1 MADLE
6 IVSAMTTLHYLT
18 HRPDEVLDALRCG
31 EIVALETATEEISD
45 FFLLYAIESG
55 LLDQLADTFP
65 DPRRQQPEIPM
76 RLLLAA
82 GMAGHFA
89 GLYALSQSPYAL
101 HSPRLLAELGVQVQ
115 VMQPGEGLS
124 RKGTGQE
131 VAFHADVLRKMLDT
145 LAWKEHQAEQSSG
158 ESLIAWYNQH
168 VGRLFCKAIDA
179 EPMLHILDCTDLTVP
194 VKNDRYEG
202 SGISTKNKV
211 TERGYKLATLRSLL
225 DHGAV
230 ITGIGW
236 GPLQAH
242 DLTVSRPLLR
252 ATEHLHPGDTLLHD
266 RGFLDGADITY
277 FKKERKVDICTG
289 LKSDMNIFK
298 ACVVHAEA
306 NPGNWREH
314 PTRKHQQIQ
323 LVCGLS
329 GLWSELGVAMNVC
342 VVKKIDP
349 KTGEIEYFCFASTD
363 LSLSAKQ
370 LIELYQ
376 TRPEIE
382 EGYRQ
387 LKSESWH
394 IDVFH
399 ATRQVPILWHVI
411 LTLLA
416 YNLFQVYANTSVGRQ
431 FAQKTKQKLQRELGC
446 NPPTYLLV
454 CTENAYG
461 FYETKSLLYILLDLP
476 DKVRRKIRKLL
487 PKTLGAPG

>member
-6 IVSAMTTLHYLT
+6 IMSAMTTLHYLS
-18 HRPDEVLDALRCG
+18 HRPDEVLDALRRG
-31 EIVALETATEEISD
+31 EIVALETATEELTD
-45 FFLLYAIESG
+45 FFVLYALESG

-82 GMAGHFA
+82 GLAGHFS

-115 VMQPGEGLS
+115 VLPPGEGLS
-124 RKGTGQE
+124 RKGTQQE
-131 VAFHADVLRKMLDT
+131 GAFHADVVRKLLDM
-145 LAWKEHQAEQSSG
+145 LAWKEQQAGQSPAQ
-158 ESLIAWYNQH
+158 SLIAWYNQH
-168 VGRLFCKAIDA
+168 VGGLFCRSVDA

-194 VKNDRYEG
+194 LSRDGYEG
-202 SGISTKNKV
+202 SGISTKNQV
-211 TERGYKLATLRSLL
+211 AERGYKLGTLRSLL
-225 DHGAV
+225 DQGA
-230 ITGIGW
+230 ILTGIGW

-242 DLTVSRPLLR
+242 DLTVTRSLLR
-252 ATEHLHPGDTLLHD
+252 TSAMLHPGDTLLHD

-277 FKKERKVDICTG
+277 LKKERKVEVCTG
-289 LKSDMNIFK
+289 LKSNMNLFK
-298 ACVVHAEA
+298 ACVVSAEA
-306 NPGNWREH
+306 NPGAWRPH

-323 LVCGLS
+323 LVCQLS
-329 GLWSELGVAMNVC
+329 GLWSELGVPMNVC
-342 VVKKIDP
+342 VVKKTDS

-382 EGYRQ
+382 ADYRE

-416 YNLFQVYANTSVGRQ
+416 YNLFQVYANTKAGRE
-431 FAQKTKQKLQRELGC
+431 FANKTKQKLQREKAR

-454 CTENAYG
+454 CTQDAYG
-461 FYETKSLLYILLDLP
+461 FYETKSLLYVLLDLP
-476 DKVRRKIRKLL
+476 DEVRGKIRKLL

>member
-1 MADLE
+1 
-6 IVSAMTTLHYLT
+6 MTTLHYLS
-18 HRPDEVLDALRCG
+18 HRPDEVLDALRRG
-31 EIVALETATEEISD
+31 EIVALETATEELTD
-45 FFLLYAIESG
+45 FFVLYALESG
-55 LLDQLADTFP
+55 LLDRLADTFP
-65 DPRRQQPEIPM
+65 DPRTQQPEIPM

-101 HSPRLLAELGVQVQ
+101 HSPRLLAELGVQVE
-115 VMQPGEGLS
+115 VMQPGAGLS
-124 RKGTGQE
+124 RKGTQQE

-145 LAWKEHQAEQSSG
+145 LAFKEQQAGQSPA

-168 VGRLFCKAIDA
+168 VGRLFCEAADA
-179 EPMLHILDCTDLTVP
+179 EPMLHILDCTDLIVP
-194 VKNDRYEG
+194 VGRDGYQG
-202 SGISTKNKV
+202 SGIRTKNKV
-211 TERGYKLATLRSLL
+211 VQRGYKLGTLRSLL
-225 DHGAV
+225 DRGA
-230 ITGIGW
+230 ILTGIGW

-242 DLTVSRPLLR
+242 DLTVTRSLLR
-252 ATEHLHPGDTLLHD
+252 SSEHLRPGDTLLYD

-277 FKKERKVDICTG
+277 LKQERQVDVCTG
-289 LKSDMNIFK
+289 LKSDMNFFK
-298 ACVVHAEA
+298 ACVVCAQA
-306 NPGNWREH
+306 NPGAWRAH
-314 PTRKHQQIQ
+314 PTREHQQIQ

-329 GLWSELGVAMNVC
+329 GLWPELGVPMNTC
-342 VVKKIDP
+342 VVRKTDP
-349 KTGEIEYFCFASTD
+349 KTGEIEYFCFVSTD
-363 LSLSAKQ
+363 LSLSAKP

-382 EGYRQ
+382 EDYRQ

-416 YNLFQVYANTSVGRQ
+416 YNLFQVYANTKAGRQ
-431 FAQKTKQKLQRELGC
+431 FANKTKQKLQRERRR

-454 CTENAYG
+454 CTRDAYG
-461 FYETKSLLYILLDLP
+461 FYETKSLLYVLLDLP
-476 DKVRRKIRKLL
+476 DEVRGKIRNLL

>member
-1 MADLE
+1 
-6 IVSAMTTLHYLT
+6 MTTLHYLS
-18 HRPDEVLDALRCG
+18 HRPDEVLDALRRG
-31 EIVALETATEEISD
+31 EIVALETASEELTD
-45 FFLLYAIESG
+45 FFVLYALESG
-55 LLDQLADTFP
+55 LLDRLADTFP
-65 DPRRQQPEIPM
+65 DPRKQQPEIPM

-101 HSPRLLAELGVQVQ
+101 HSPRLLAELGVQVE

-124 RKGTGQE
+124 RKGTQQE

-145 LAWKEHQAEQSSG
+145 LAFKEQQAQRSPA

-168 VGRLFCKAIDA
+168 VGRLFCEAIKA
-179 EPMLHILDCTDLTVP
+179 EPMLHILDCTDLIVP
-194 VKNDRYEG
+194 VFNNRYQG

-211 TERGYKLATLRSLL
+211 VERGYKLGTLRSLL
-225 DHGAV
+225 DHGAL

-242 DLTVSRPLLR
+242 DLTVTSSLLR
-252 ATEHLHPGDTLLHD
+252 TSEHLREGDTLLYD

-277 FKKERKVDICTG
+277 LKEKRKVDVCTG
-289 LKSDMNIFK
+289 LKSEINFFK
-298 ACVVHAEA
+298 AAVVSAEA
-306 NPGNWREH
+306 NPGAWRAH
-314 PTRKHQQIQ
+314 PTRKHQHIQ

-329 GLWSELGVAMNVC
+329 GLWAELGVPMNTC
-342 VVKKIDP
+342 VVRKTDP
-349 KTGEIEYFCFASTD
+349 KTGAIEYFCFVCTD

-382 EGYRQ
+382 EDYRQ

-416 YNLFQVYANTSVGRQ
+416 YNLFQVYANTKAGRE
-431 FAQKTKQKLQRELGC
+431 FAHKTKQKLQREKRR

-454 CTENAYG
+454 CTRDAYG
-461 FYETKSLLYILLDLP
+461 FYETKSLLYVLLDLP
-476 DKVRRKIRKLL
+476 DEVRSKIRNLL

>member
-1 MADLE
+1 
-6 IVSAMTTLHYLT
+6 MTTLHYLS
-18 HRPDEVLDALRCG
+18 HRPDEVLDALRRG
-31 EIVALETATEEISD
+31 EIVALETATEELTD
-45 FFLLYAIESG
+45 FFVLYALESG
-55 LLDQLADTFP
+55 LLDRLADTFP
-65 DPRRQQPEIPM
+65 DPRHQQPEIPM

-101 HSPRLLAELGVQVQ
+101 HSPRLLAELGVQVE

-124 RKGTGQE
+124 RKGTHQE

-145 LAWKEHQAEQSSG
+145 LAWKEQQTGQLPA
-158 ESLIAWYNQH
+158 ESLIVWYNQH
-168 VGRLFCKAIDA
+168 VGRLFCEAADV

-194 VKNDRYEG
+194 VFNNRYEG
-202 SGISTKNKV
+202 SGISTKHKV
-211 TERGYKLATLRSLL
+211 VERGYKLGTLRSLL
-225 DHGAV
+225 DHGAL

-236 GPLQAH
+236 GPLQDH
-242 DLTVSRPLLR
+242 DLTVTGALLR
-252 ATEHLHPGDTLLHD
+252 TSVHLRPGDTLLYD

-277 FKKERKVDICTG
+277 LKQERKVDVCTG
-289 LKSDMNIFK
+289 LKSDMNFFK
-298 ACVVHAEA
+298 ACVVSAEA
-306 NPGNWREH
+306 NPGAWRAH
-314 PTRKHQQIQ
+314 PTRTHQQIQ
-323 LVCGLS
+323 LICGLS
-329 GLWSELGVAMNVC
+329 GLWAELGVPMNTC
-342 VVKKIDP
+342 VVKKTDP
-349 KTGEIEYFCFASTD
+349 KTGEIEYFCFVTTD

-382 EGYRQ
+382 EDYRQ

-416 YNLFQVYANTSVGRQ
+416 YNLFQVYANTKAGRE
-431 FAQKTKQKLQRELGC
+431 FANKTKQKLQREKRR

-454 CTENAYG
+454 CTRDAYG
-461 FYETKSLLYILLDLP
+461 FYETKSLLYVLLDLP
-476 DKVRRKIRKLL
+476 DEVRRKIRDLL
-487 PKTLGAPG
+487 PKTLGPPG

>member
-6 IVSAMTTLHYLT
+6 RVSAMATLHYLT
-18 HRPDEVLDALRCG
+18 HRPDEVLDALRKG
-31 EIVALETATEEISD
+31 EIVALETATEELTD
-45 FFLLYAIESG
+45 FFLLYALENG
-55 LLDQLADTFP
+55 LLDRLADTFP
-65 DPRRQQPEIPM
+65 DPRQQQPEIPM

-101 HSPRLLAELGVQVQ
+101 HSPRLLTELGVQVQ

-124 RKGTGQE
+124 RKGTQHQ

-145 LAWKEHQAEQSSG
+145 LDFKEQQAGQFPG
-158 ESLIAWYNQH
+158 ESLIAWYNQY
-168 VGRLFCKAIDA
+168 VGRLFCEVVDA

-194 VKNDRYEG
+194 VLNNRYEG
-202 SGISTKNKV
+202 SGIRTKNKIV
-211 TERGYKLATLRSLL
+211 ERGYKLGTLRSLL
-225 DHGAV
+225 DRGAV
-230 ITGIGW
+230 ITGLGW

-242 DLTVSRPLLR
+242 DLTVTRSLLR
-252 ATEHLHPGDTLLHD
+252 KSEHLRPGDTLLYD

-277 FKKERKVDICTG
+277 LKQERKVDVCTG
-289 LKSDMNIFK
+289 LKSDMNFFK
-298 ACVVHAEA
+298 AAVVYAEA
-306 NPGNWREH
+306 HPGNWREH

-329 GLWSELGVAMNVC
+329 GVWAELGVPMNVC
-342 VVKKIDP
+342 IVRKTDP
-349 KTGEIEYFCFASTD
+349 KSGEIEYLGFAATD

-382 EGYRQ
+382 EDYRQ
-387 LKSESWH
+387 LKNESWH

-399 ATRQVPILWHVI
+399 ATRQVPILWHVL
-411 LTLLA
+411 LTLLS
-416 YNLFQVYANTSVGRQ
+416 YNLFQVYANTQVGRQ
-431 FAQKTKQKLQRELGC
+431 FAQKTKQKLQRELGR

-454 CTENAYG
+454 CTEDAYG
-461 FYETKSLLYILLDLP
+461 FYETKSLLYVLLDLP
-476 DKVRRKIRKLL
+476 DKVRSKIRKLL